1 MQEGNFV
8 FRALSVEFCV
18 LRFWVLGCPKGN
30 LESGISPFEAWSFT
44 ACFCVKT
51 TQKENHAHKNT

>member
-18 LRFWVLGCPKGN
+18 LRFWGVQKGIWNPESRLLKRGVLQRV
-30 LESGISPFEAWSFT
+30 FA
-44 ACFCVKT
+44 
-51 TQKENHAHKNT
+51 